1 MDTRSPIPE
10 LEERQML
17 EPIRTI
23 VVGTSLGP
31 ESDPIVA
38 KALELARSL
47 GARLHPVHATVLPLP
62 YAGEPFVP
70 WVDEEAIRAQEQ
82 TVRRELENQLD
93 RLGVDRPKELSG
105 VTMEPGTPHQLI
117 LETARRVEA
126 GLTVLG
132 YAEGEG
138 KLARLLGSTADR
150 VLRKAT
156 HPVLI
161 VRSEMPIP
169 PQRVL
174 VPVDLS
180 PLSADAYLCGLGIL
194 GQLHGEAPAKVETLL
209 VLEPYPR
216 QVPYQFTPREARV
229 MASHELR
236 LFISRAGEASRT
248 VWSNIRTGDPRA
260 EILAEATDWPA
271 DLVVVGTHGRSGLE
285 RFMLGSVAAGVA
297 RDAPCSVLVIPPES
311 ALKAA
316 LAA

>member
-1 MDTRSPIPE
+1 
-10 LEERQML
+10 ML
-17 EPIRTI
+17 EPIRTV

-31 ESDPIVA
+31 ESDMVVA
-38 KALELARSL
+38 KALEMARSL

-82 TVRRELENQLD
+82 IVRQELESQLD
-93 RLGVDRPKELSG
+93 RLGVDRSRDLAG
-105 VTMEPGTPHQLI
+105 VTVQPGAPYQVI
-117 LETARRVEA
+117 LETVRRLDA
-126 GLTVLG
+126 GLTVIG
-132 YAEGEG
+132 HAEGAEGEG
-138 KLARLLGSTADR
+138 TLARLLGSTADR

-156 HPVLI
+156 HPVLV
-161 VRSEMPIP
+161 VRGDMPVP

-180 PLSADAYLCGLGIL
+180 PLSADAYLCGLGVL
-194 GQLHGEAPAKVETLL
+194 DQLKERGPVPFETKVETKVETLL

-216 QVPYQFTPREARV
+216 QLPYQFTPREARV

-236 LFISRAGEASRT
+236 LFISRAGEASRG
-248 VWSNIRTGDPRA
+248 VWSNIRTGNPRA

-271 DLVVVGTHGRSGLE
+271 DLVIVGTHGRSGLE

-311 ALKAA
+311 ALRAA